1 MIEGI
6 DRYFIQFRHD
16 PKLAESDR
24 STWNPGWFGFGPV
37 GEAIVLLHKEIAP
50 ELTCR
55 IEDEKGNSIVRREA
69 WAEMLKAA
77 NDFLAT
83 HRRMYTNQSMI
94 VDMNLHWNNRALN
107 LLAPGEGLPEEMT
120 LGFLKESVGLRPWSG
135 SLGKDGRAVR
145 PHGENYMQL
154 TAKGL
159 TKELGYVGSYGEV
172 LDWATGI
179 YNATRPAPGEPGDP
193 EIGAALA
200 KMIRARSYFRHPAL
214 SPEGIAFKPGQESPY
229 AGRGEFYRASYG
241 PFEIGMNAT
250 HDKEFTLRLPADGNS
265 YRILPAGRVCAPGE
279 KLVVK
284 PMSTIVLRKDQ

>member
-6 DRYFIQFRHD
+6 DRYFIQFRND

-24 STWNPGWFGFGPV
+24 STWNPGWFGFGPI

-145 PHGENYMQL
+145 PQGENYMQL

-172 LDWATGI
+172 FDWATGI
-179 YNATRPAPGEPGDP
+179 YDATRPAPGEPGDP

-200 KMIRARSYFRHPAL
+200 KMIRARSYFRHPRAFSGGISRDAARNRRRLAGRAL
-214 SPEGIAFKPGQESPY
+214 SRRCDLCRTADARWFGALCSDGAARPV
-229 AGRGEFYRASYG
+229 RDRTRA
-241 PFEIGMNAT
+241 
-250 HDKEFTLRLPADGNS
+250 ADG
-265 YRILPAGRVCAPGE
+265 
-279 KLVVK
+279 
-284 PMSTIVLRKDQ
+284 